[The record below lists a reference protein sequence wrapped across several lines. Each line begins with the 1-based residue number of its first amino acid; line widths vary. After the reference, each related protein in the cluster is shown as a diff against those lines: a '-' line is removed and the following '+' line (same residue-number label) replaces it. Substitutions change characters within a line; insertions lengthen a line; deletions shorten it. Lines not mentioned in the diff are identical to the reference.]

1 MYKTKIGEEMDKRL
15 EENLELWRDKITA
28 RQRRI
33 LMTKWACAAWRELV
47 KDKDF
52 IKRLFQKTGY
62 LIKCC

>member
-15 EENLELWRDKITA
+15 EEKDNLELWRDKITA

-47 KDKDF
+47 KDKEVLSRDF
-52 IKRLFQKTGY
+52 SRRQDT
-62 LIKCC
+62 

>member
-15 EENLELWRDKITA
+15 EEKDDLELWRDKITA

-47 KDKDF
+47 KDKEVLSRDF
-52 IKRLFQKTGY
+52 SRRQDT
-62 LIKCC
+62 